1 MEKTRKYEE
10 ELREVREGERERERE
25 REQEMEGRK
34 GRDVLFVCYTYF

>member
-25 REQEMEGRK
+25 QEMEGRK
-34 GRDVLFVCYTYF
+34 GRDVLFMCYTCF